1 MSHPAASVRSIY
13 SGKVNLDSPDEL
25 YNLDSNNNSS
35 AEVSSISQSTS
46 STNNQNLP
54 RVQLEEVS
62 SSQSQH
68 RVTSKNLKSLE
79 NSTLVK
85 PTSRFDNNNYN
96 GTNSSLVSTESEY
109 QNDLIDAESLDTEG
123 DNDIIAAPLPLDYAD
138 PFSRPLSRNSTT
150 SCLSTTATKDGIE
163 GRRFRRHG
171 PTAYSSHIISG
182 MMQQQQQQ
190 QQQQKLFNQQNPAKS
205 LLNNEDEHYTL
216 LDSANASVAS
226 LHHTSIYPST
236 RSSSSSSGSEPTVS
250 SNVKED

>member
-35 AEVSSISQSTS
+35 ADVSSISQSTS

-54 RVQLEEVS
+54 RVQLEDVS

-79 NSTLVK
+79 NSTLTK
-85 PTSRFDNNNYN
+85 PTSRFDSNNYN

-123 DNDIIAAPLPLDYAD
+123 DDDIIAAPLPLDYTD

-163 GRRFRRHG
+163 GRRFRRHD
-171 PTAYSSHIISG
+171 PTAYSSHIIAG

-190 QQQQKLFNQQNPAKS
+190 QQKLLNQQNPTKS
-205 LLNNEDEHYTL
+205 LLNNDDEHYTL
-216 LDSANASVAS
+216 LDSTNASVAS
-226 LHHTSIYPST
+226 LHQTSIYPST
-236 RSSSSSSGSEPTVS
+236 RSSSGSEPTVS
-250 SNVKED
+250 SNVKEE